1 MSRDHKHAAAP
12 AFFKPNKIKQ
22 PQTKHKGTDMPYI
35 CSSINSTNHFVQEFV
50 DYGRGDQ
57 FSFAAFEALFEY
69 YTELAEGCG
78 EPFEMDVI
86 GICCDWCEYDTLED
100 AAEYYDIDED
110 IDREDDDAILEWFQD
125 NQHVIAV
132 DGGGILVAG

>member
-1 MSRDHKHAAAP
+1 MS
-12 AFFKPNKIKQ
+12 
-22 PQTKHKGTDMPYI
+22 YI
-35 CSSINSTNHFVQEFV
+35 CNTINTPGQFFQEFE

-57 FSFAAFEALFEY
+57 FSRDALEALFDY

-78 EPFEMDVI
+78 EPFKMDVI

-110 IDREDDDAILEWFQD
+110 IDRDDDDAILEWFHD
-125 NQHVIAV
+125 NQHAIALN
-132 DGGGILVAG
+132 GGGILIAG